1 MIHIVLTFVVQTVLA
16 SAAQSKH
23 GPLRKLFISLYFSK
37 VLNCLFPF
45 ALNRGTTNISENKT
59 CDDAGPSYREKKK
72 NMTAALVLPF

>member
-16 SAAQSKH
+16 SVAQSKH

-59 CDDAGPSYREKKK
+59 CDGAGPSYREKK
-72 NMTAALVLPF
+72 NMTAVLVLPF

>member
-37 VLNCLFPF
+37 VLNCLFS
-45 ALNRGTTNISENKT
+45 ICSEQGHHK
-59 CDDAGPSYREKKK
+59 Y
-72 NMTAALVLPF
+72 F